1 MRIHASLAALAVLSL
16 AAGFAAPASAKPPL
30 QGMVSVDTT
39 QGPIPVVHDNGV
51 NDGRV
56 CKIFFRQVW
65 NEWIEDFEV
74 RKVKRCI

>member
-1 MRIHASLAALAVLSL
+1 MRIHATFAAVAALAL
-16 AAGFAAPASAKPPL
+16 AAGLAAPAFA
-30 QGMVSVDTT
+30 GVANHMVSVDTT

-65 NEWIEDFEV
+65 NEWTEDFEV